1 MKNNSSWRQIQ
12 IQAQHEGF
20 VIPQEKKL
28 LDFVQENNI
37 TSLVLAGDSDLDY
50 LKSALPNCKFGT
62 LSPGG
67 LLIIFAN
74 QLGMKLENILSD
86 SAVEISTHSPDWI
99 YIAINK
105 YLVTTDKT
113 WPGLTLDYD
122 QDLMNIVAEFITD
135 CGYAEIS
142 RHNILDLG
150 NSYNFAHPTTN
161 MYFEKTN
168 DQLQKKIEQTTV

>member
-1 MKNNSSWRQIQ
+1 MKNSSSWRQIQ
-12 IQAQHEGF
+12 IQAQDAGF
-20 VIPQEKKL
+20 VIPQEKTL
-28 LDFVQENNI
+28 LDFVQKNHI
-37 TSLVLAGDSDLDY
+37 TSLVLAGDSELDY
-50 LKSALPNCKFGT
+50 LKTALANCKFGT
-62 LSPGG
+62 LDPGG
-67 LLIIFAN
+67 LLVVFAN

-86 SAVEISTHSPDWI
+86 VAVDISTHNPDWI

-113 WPGLTLDYD
+113 WPDLTPDYD

-135 CGYAEIS
+135 IGYAEIS

-161 MYFEKTN
+161 MYFGKN
-168 DQLQKKIEQTTV
+168 K